1 MRGSGFTRTFSG
13 TLRRPLAMGACAV
26 LLAVSLSAC
35 EGRVAARGNL
45 PDADRL
51 AEIKPGEVTRDEVAE
66 ILGTPSTVAT
76 FGDEAWFYVSE
87 LTETVAFLAPA
98 VRERKVVIVL
108 FDQKGVV
115 TGVETKGLDAAVA
128 VSPVGRK
135 TPTVGKEL
143 TVLEQ
148 LVGNFNRLR
157 NKNK

>member
-51 AEIKPGEVTRDEVAE
+51 AE

>member
-1 MRGSGFTRTFSG
+1 MHGTAFTRKFLDA
-13 TLRRPLAMGACAV
+13 LRVGALASLLV
-26 LLAVSLSAC
+26 LSVAAC

-51 AEIKPGEVTRDEVAE
+51 AEVKAGEMTRDEVAE

-87 LTETVAFLAPA
+87 VTETLAFLAPK
-98 VRERKVVIVL
+98 VHDRKVVIVY
-108 FDQKGVV
+108 FDKEGVV
-115 TGVETKGLDAAVA
+115 KKLETKGLDAAIA
-128 VSPVGRK
+128 VSPVERK

-157 NKNK
+157 NQGDK